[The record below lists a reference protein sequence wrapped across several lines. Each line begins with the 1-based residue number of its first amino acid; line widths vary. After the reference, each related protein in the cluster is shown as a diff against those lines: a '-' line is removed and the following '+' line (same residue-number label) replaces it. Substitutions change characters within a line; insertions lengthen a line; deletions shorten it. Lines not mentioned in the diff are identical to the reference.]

1 MKKTTLIAALI
12 VLSAGSAFAA
22 ASKTYQVTG
31 PVVALTDTT
40 ITVQKNNEKWEVA
53 RNSDTK
59 TADGIKVGTKVK
71 VYYSMTATRVD
82 IAPATPAKPATPAP
96 APAKKK

>member
-1 MKKTTLIAALI
+1 MKQLSLVAAI
-12 VLSAGSAFAA
+12 VILSASSAYAA
-22 ASKTYQVTG
+22 PSKTYKVTG

-40 ITVQKNNEKWEVA
+40 ITVQKNTEKWEIA

-59 TADGIKVGTKVK
+59 IPSNVKVGDKVK
-71 VYYSMTATRVD
+71 VYYSMTASRVEE
-82 IAPATPAKPATPAP
+82 APAIIKPATTA